1 MDKKKAENHQ
11 VLKSKGHSLQ
21 ASAMCSDAD
30 GLLIVDSASHSVWK
44 APLSL
49 DSKCITPKLMFNLPP
64 NCKATSIASKN
75 SAIFAVTDLGLHR
88 FDSECNLMISSTL
101 LLGVLFSKVEVA
113 VTDERCVVYRVERC
127 VLLALHRNLQ
137 SGDTFISADEF

>member
-1 MDKKKAENHQ
+1 
-11 VLKSKGHSLQ
+11 
-21 ASAMCSDAD
+21 
-30 GLLIVDSASHSVWK
+30 
-44 APLSL
+44 
-49 DSKCITPKLMFNLPP
+49 MFNLPP
-64 NCKATSIASKN
+64 NVEVTSTYSQVYT
-75 SAIFAVTDLGLHR
+75 IFMVTDLSLHR